1 MGPSYLLF
9 WIIRLYVT
17 AILFAC
23 CYVTRWGKFGR
34 VFCKQTNVAACRFQ
48 NECNKVEIALRV
60 VQFWSEIKL
69 VITNRTPA
77 SRSCD
82 FVIMRLISDQIALHS
97 VQLPL
102 LNELSNAIS
111 PRPVGDQ
118 VAVESE
124 VQRTFRSTTG
134 QESTSNQSSV
144 PNPPLATI
152 NSSCERPTGSFYQT
166 LQLFTSIVD

>member
-1 MGPSYLLF
+1 MLKSAIKSYCFGQVLDYPTLCHGHFVRMLL
-9 WIIRLYVT
+9 
-17 AILFAC
+17 
-23 CYVTRWGKFGR
+23 CYNWPGKFGG

-82 FVIMRLISDQIALHS
+82 FVITRLISDQIALHS

-102 LNELSNAIS
+102 FTCLLYCMCFPFI
-111 PRPVGDQ
+111 
-118 VAVESE
+118 
-124 VQRTFRSTTG
+124 
-134 QESTSNQSSV
+134 
-144 PNPPLATI
+144 PL
-152 NSSCERPTGSFYQT
+152 
-166 LQLFTSIVD
+166 LL

>member
-1 MGPSYLLF
+1 MT
-9 WIIRLYVT
+9 RLYVT
-17 AILFAC
+17 AVLFAC

-34 VFCKQTNVAACRFQ
+34 VFCKQTSVAACRFQ

-82 FVIMRLISDQIALHS
+82 FVITRLISDQIALHS

-102 LNELSNAIS
+102 LI
-111 PRPVGDQ
+111 
-118 VAVESE
+118 
-124 VQRTFRSTTG
+124 VQLY
-134 QESTSNQSSV
+134 N
-144 PNPPLATI
+144 
-152 NSSCERPTGSFYQT
+152 
-166 LQLFTSIVD
+166 